1 MTIVY
6 SVCVYLGNFA
16 ARALLGP
23 LSGERARVEIN
34 NFPTLRFVFSA
45 LARAREFTMRGC
57 VIISFNSDSV

>member
-34 NFPTLRFVFSA
+34 NFPMLRLVFSA
-45 LARAREFTMRGC
+45 LARARVYDARVRYNF
-57 VIISFNSDSV
+57 F